1 MARTLGTHDPVVG
14 VGPARPLRVLLVDD
28 HELARTAAKLR
39 LRRGPGLDV
48 VGEARS
54 GDEALSES
62 DRVVPDVVVVNAAST
77 SWDGTEVTRAVLAR
91 HPGTRAVVV
100 TDTGGRDAVVACL
113 ASGAAGYVART
124 DGPTELARVVRLVGE
139 GGSTLH
145 PAASAWVE
153 QMRAAEAGPSAPV
166 SLVSSR

>member
-1 MARTLGTHDPVVG
+1 MARTLGTHDPVVR
-14 VGPARPLRVLLVDD
+14 VGPAPSLRVLLVDD

-39 LRRGPGLDV
+39 LRRGAGLDV

-62 DRVVPDVVVVNAAST
+62 DRVAPDVVVVNVTST
-77 SWDGTEVTRAVLAR
+77 SWDGIEVTRALLAR
-91 HPGTRAVVV
+91 HPGARAVVL
-100 TDTGGRDAVVACL
+100 TETGGRDAVVACVG
-113 ASGAAGYVART
+113 SGATGYVTRGDA
-124 DGPTELARVVRLVGE
+124 PLELARVVRLVGD

-153 QMRAAEAGPSAPV
+153 QMRATAASGT
-166 SLVSSR
+166 R